1 MASKRAGGV
10 IFDHKA
16 WLSEF
21 RSSKNFRELR
31 LEIMQQTLKACESFK
46 YTLED
51 GSEVVFSNYESVSRD
66 ARETMLYTDEEPP
79 GRHVKGDEDSCFK
92 TEVIVVNADCLE
104 EAIRL
109 KNKGFNPAVLNMAS
123 PKRPGGGY
131 LSGAGAQE
139 ENLFRR
145 TNYVQHLADPEKKF
159 DPTREWKY
167 RIPEFSCIYS
177 KNVFII
183 RASEAE
189 GYKFLANP
197 VPMSFLALPAYPNP
211 TLTKDKKKLIPL
223 IAENT
228 KRKIRC
234 LLSAGLYYGH
244 DSLVLS
250 ALGCGAFRNP
260 ASHMAQLFKDVL
272 SEGRFANRYKHISFA
287 ILDDHNA
294 RGDGNFKPFLEVF
307 ADCT

>member
-1 MASKRAGGV
+1 MASKRAGRV

-21 RSSKNFRELR
+21 QSSKNCRELR
-31 LEIMQQTLKACESFK
+31 SEIMLQTLEACKNFK
-46 YTLED
+46 YSLED
-51 GSEVVFSNYESVSRD
+51 GSEVIFADHASVSKD
-66 ARETMLYTDEEPP
+66 ARKTALYIDEEPP
-79 GRHVKGDEDSCFK
+79 ERSEKGDEDRSFK

-131 LSGAGAQE
+131 LTGAGAQE

-145 TNYVQHLADPEKKF
+145 TNYVQHLADPDKEF
-159 DPTREWKY
+159 DPKRKWKY

-189 GYKFLANP
+189 GYMFLANP

-211 TLTKDKKKLIPL
+211 ALTKDKKTLIPV

-234 LLSAGLYYGH
+234 MLSAGLYYSH

-260 ASHMAQLFKDVL
+260 ARHMAQLFKEVL
-272 SEGRFANRYKHISFA
+272 SEGEFANRYKHISFA

-294 RGDGNFKPFLEVF
+294 RGEGNFKPFLEVF
-307 ADCT
+307 ADWK